1 MTNTKPTKLYHC
13 TTPKKANLY
22 GNTGHICSPVR
33 GFDTKEAAMAW
44 CIKTG
49 RTVIFE
55 LTGWGQDDIHKLP
68 DHHNKFGT
76 AYWVDMNVT
85 ERVCVFSADTDA

>member
-13 TTPKKANLY
+13 TTPKKAKLY

-55 LTGWGQDDIHKLP
+55 LTGWGKMIFISYQTTTTNL
-68 DHHNKFGT
+68 
-76 AYWVDMNVT
+76 
-85 ERVCVFSADTDA
+85 ERLIGWI